1 MTLKCV
7 LTSFDYC
14 TYNNTHI
21 NKRGRKEEMK
31 QQKLAIIALAVSAF
45 AIGMTEFISVGL
57 LPLIKNAFDIT
68 IPMAGLTVSLYAI
81 GVMIGAPVLTP
92 LTNKMQRKHLLITLM
107 LIFIIANILAA
118 FSTSFTMLLAM
129 RVLSALM
136 HGVFMSIATAIASDL
151 VSPDKRSSA
160 IAMMFTGLTVA
171 TITGVPFGTWIGQT
185 FGWEMSFITIAIIGL
200 ISLIAN
206 IIFVPS
212 NLNEYE
218 QAPILQQIKV
228 FKNKSL
234 MLVYL
239 ITALGYGGTF
249 VVYTYLTSML
259 THQLGYSSNT
269 VVILLIIYGVMVAI
283 GNTLGGKLT
292 NKMPTKALSIIFLI
306 QAIVF
311 IFVGVTTSHPIIGLI
326 AILLMGLFAFMNVPG
341 LQLIVVLFAEREN
354 KATVNFASSLNISAF
369 NIGITLGSVIGGYVL
384 KQYSVSMTPY
394 FGFAMVILASAMM
407 FILYSKEKQDNL
419 AQC

>member
-1 MTLKCV
+1 
-7 LTSFDYC
+7 
-14 TYNNTHI
+14 
-21 NKRGRKEEMK
+21 MK

-81 GVMIGAPVLTP
+81 GVTVGAPVLTP
-92 LTNKMQRKHLLITLM
+92 LTNKMKRKHLLISIM
-107 LIFIIANILAA
+107 VIFIVANLLAA
-118 FSTSFTMLLAM
+118 FSASFAMLLAM

-151 VSPDKRSSA
+151 VSPNKRSSA

-171 TITGVPFGTWIGQT
+171 TITGVPFGTWIGQN
-185 FGWEMSFITIAIIGL
+185 FGWEMSFITIAVIGF

-206 IIFVPS
+206 VIFVPN

-218 QAPILQQIKV
+218 QSPIVQQLKV

-259 THQLGYSSNT
+259 THQLGYSDST
-269 VVILLIIYGVMVAI
+269 VVVLLIVYGVMVAI
-283 GNTLGGKLT
+283 GNTLGGKFT

-306 QAIVF
+306 QAIVLL
-311 IFVGVTTSHPIIGLI
+311 FVGVTTNHPIIGLI
-326 AILLMGLFAFMNVPG
+326 AILFMGLFAFMNVPG

-384 KQYSVSMTPY
+384 NEFSVAMTPY
-394 FGFAMVILASAMM
+394 FGFVMVIVASAMM
-407 FILYSKEKQDNL
+407 YTLYIREKQHQL